1 MVCIFGFCFY
11 LVYCFVYFITS
22 LIFVCH
28 IITFFLF
35 VPTASVTQT
44 LQKLCVV
51 VRPKKQQVIHFYFYF
66 PCIFLSHSFI
76 NVLCCTVFDFHQV
89 NRLVFDLNTEQQT
102 FYCFLYFTVD
112 FINVVI
118 LWLNLNERLVAYS

>member
-1 MVCIFGFCFY
+1 MFKIV
-11 LVYCFVYFITS
+11 FITKVN
-22 LIFVCH
+22 LYGEYFWFLLLFGLLFCLFHNIFVCH

-66 PCIFLSHSFI
+66 QQIFFI
-76 NVLCCTVFDFHQV
+76 TLIH
-89 NRLVFDLNTEQQT
+89 
-102 FYCFLYFTVD
+102 
-112 FINVVI
+112 
-118 LWLNLNERLVAYS
+118 